1 MERLLQS
8 QENIQNEFEKYNNQ
22 TEHKLP
28 PLVVND
34 TTNLT
39 SLLNMV
45 TARELRANRQK
56 AKCLPDGTKLKSA
69 IADALLLIDGFDMK
83 QKSKLGSDDQRL
95 TEVAH

>member
-8 QENIQNEFEKYNNQ
+8 QENLQNEFKKYNNQ

-34 TTNLT
+34 ATNLI

-45 TARELRANRQK
+45 TARELRANRKRDKNQP
-56 AKCLPDGTKLKSA
+56 AGTMLKSA
-69 IADALLLIDGFDMK
+69 IADVMLLLDGFDMK
-83 QKSKLGSDDQRL
+83 QLDHY
-95 TEVAH
+95 TETKT

>member
-8 QENIQNEFEKYNNQ
+8 QENLQNEFKKYNNQ

-34 TTNLT
+34 ATNLI

-45 TARELRANRQK
+45 TARELRANRKKDKNQP
-56 AKCLPDGTKLKSA
+56 AGTMLKSA
-69 IADALLLIDGFDMK
+69 IADVLLLLDGFDMK
-83 QKSKLGSDDQRL
+83 QKPKHEPTARCRIY
-95 TEVAH
+95 